1 MKLKSLLVLLIFSFA
16 LIVFAGGTLKLAL
29 ETEPVG
35 LDPTVVTAFAS
46 HRILELVY
54 SSLLT
59 YDRDM
64 NLIPDLA
71 ESYEVPDPYTLI
83 FKIRKNVRFHDGTPL
98 TIDDVLF
105 TFERIRNPKTGSPI
119 LSYFKDLD
127 RIEKEGDDKVIFKF
141 SKPVVMSILPVFA
154 SANTAILSKK
164 FVESGANLML
174 KANGTGPF
182 VLKEYVAGDHITL
195 VKNKYYYIPGLPKLD
210 EIKIIFMPEEI
221 SRVTALKTG
230 QVDLAL
236 INETLS
242 LRSLPETRF
251 TVFRKPVLS
260 YYLLGLNTKRKPLD
274 NPKVRLAISHA
285 VDREKIVKLVAMG
298 EGQVTGP
305 LSPLLKKWAVP
316 LNELPGYKRDVE
328 KARKLLKEAGYPDG
342 ISFKVMTSRKYNFDR
357 IAQVL
362 KDQLKDAG
370 IDLQIEIVEW
380 GIFIK
385 RWKERDFD
393 SFVSLNSGSIEP
405 DIQLYRT
412 FHTGGSTNVFGYSN
426 PLVDKL
432 LDEGKKETNFEK
444 RREIY
449 AKIQKI
455 LAEES
460 PVIFLYS
467 PNKIYVGQKYVKGF
481 EVLSNEKII
490 FLKETYLER

>member
-1 MKLKSLLVLLIFSFA
+1 MRMKLVVILSITLISVLA
-16 LIVFAGGTLKLAL
+16 LAGGTLKLAL

-35 LDPTVVTAFAS
+35 LDPSVVTAFAS

-59 YDRDM
+59 YDREM
-64 NLIPDLA
+64 NLVPDLA
-71 ESYEVPDPYTLI
+71 ESYEIPDPQTLI
-83 FKIRKNVRFHDGTPL
+83 FKIRKNVKFHDGTPL
-98 TIDDVLF
+98 TVEDVLF
-105 TFERIRNPKTGSPI
+105 TFKRITDPKTGSPI
-119 LSYFKDLD
+119 LSYFKDL
-127 RIEKEGDDKVIFKF
+127 EKVEDMGENKVLFKF
-141 SKPVVMSILPVFA
+141 KKPVVMSILPVFA

-164 FVESGANLML
+164 FVESGENLML
-174 KANGTGPF
+174 KTNGTGPF
-182 VLKEYVAGDHITL
+182 ILKEYVAGDHITL
-195 VKNKYYYIPGLPKLD
+195 VKNANYYIPGLPKLD
-210 EIKIIFMPEEI
+210 EVRIIFMPEEI

-274 NPKVRLAISHA
+274 DPRVRLAISYA
-285 VDREKIVKLVAMG
+285 VDREKLVKLVAMG

-316 LNELPGYKRDVE
+316 LSELPGYKRDVE
-328 KARKLLKEAGYPDG
+328 KAKELLRKAGYPNG
-342 ISFKVMTSRKYNFDR
+342 VSFKVMTSRKYNFDR

-370 IDLQIEIVEW
+370 IDLQIELVEW

-481 EVLSNEKII
+481 EVLSNEKIS
-490 FLKETYLER
+490 FLKETYIEK

>member
-1 MKLKSLLVLLIFSFA
+1 
-16 LIVFAGGTLKLAL
+16 
-29 ETEPVG
+29 
-35 LDPTVVTAFAS
+35 
-46 HRILELVY
+46 
-54 SSLLT
+54 
-59 YDRDM
+59 
-64 NLIPDLA
+64 
-71 ESYEVPDPYTLI
+71 
-83 FKIRKNVRFHDGTPL
+83 
-98 TIDDVLF
+98 
-105 TFERIRNPKTGSPI
+105 
-119 LSYFKDLD
+119 
-127 RIEKEGDDKVIFKF
+127 
-141 SKPVVMSILPVFA
+141 
-154 SANTAILSKK
+154 
-164 FVESGANLML
+164 
-174 KANGTGPF
+174 
-182 VLKEYVAGDHITL
+182 
-195 VKNKYYYIPGLPKLD
+195 
-210 EIKIIFMPEEI
+210 
-221 SRVTALKTG
+221 

-242 LRSLPETRF
+242 LRSLPETQF

-316 LNELPGYKRDVE
+316 LKELPGYKRDVE
-328 KARKLLKEAGYPDG
+328 KARELLKEAGYPNG

-490 FLKETYLER
+490 FLKETYLEK